1 MGAPSPLFI
10 AARSRARTTDRT
22 ATMRIETERLIL
34 RPFEQSDADA
44 VTALAG
50 NWKVARMTARLPHPY
65 PAGMAAAWIA
75 GHAASRADGAEYV
88 FAITVDGAV
97 AGAAGLVR
105 DDAGRYQLGYWLG
118 EPFWG
123 RGIATEAARGV
134 VRFARETLELTVL
147 EARFLDMN
155 PASGRVLAKCGFIRT
170 GETMQWCESRALALK
185 CHCLTLA
192 LDGRAAQAA
201 DRSAEQ

>member
-1 MGAPSPLFI
+1 MGAPSPFFI
-10 AARSRARTTDRT
+10 AARSRARGTDRT
-22 ATMRIETERLIL
+22 TTMRIETERLIL

-75 GHAASRADGAEYV
+75 GHAASRSSGAEYV
-88 FAITVDGAV
+88 FAVTLDGAV
-97 AGAAGLVR
+97 AGAIGLTR
-105 DDAGRYQLGYWLG
+105 DEKDCYQLGYWLG

-123 RGIATEAARGV
+123 RGIATEAAQAIVG
-134 VRFARETLELTVL
+134 FARETLRPSVL
-147 EARFLDMN
+147 EARFLDLN
-155 PASGRVLAKCGFIRT
+155 PASGRVLAKCGFVRT
-170 GETMQWCESRALALK
+170 GETMQWCESRGLTLK

-201 DRSAEQ
+201 DRSAER